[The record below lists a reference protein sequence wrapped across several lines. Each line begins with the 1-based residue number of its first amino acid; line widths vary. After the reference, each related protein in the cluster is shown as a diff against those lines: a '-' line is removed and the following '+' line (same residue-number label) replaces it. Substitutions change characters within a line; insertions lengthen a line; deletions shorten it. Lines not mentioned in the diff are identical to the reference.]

1 MKRELTVLMAALATV
16 CGLAA
21 CGSSAPAASA
31 AAPQAASAET
41 SAAAKGADSDWYME
55 ALTDA
60 SLKEKY
66 PFHCFADVNGDGVPV
81 LFMSSTEKSFI
92 GDEDRACMIIYDNGK
107 PKIVKEIGGNGG
119 ERFYCD
125 PEGHTVTWFSRL
137 SGEGHFE
144 VYRVADG
151 SMKTITTADSYG
163 PHHYPQKD
171 SDAQLFFQDGKEIS
185 GKDSDALWAKYTSE
199 SSEIS
204 YTK

>member
-60 SLKEKY
+60 AMKEKY

-81 LFMSSTEKSFI
+81 LFMSSTEDSFI
-92 GDEDRACMIIYDNGK
+92 GDED
-107 PKIVKEIGGNGG
+107 
-119 ERFYCD
+119 
-125 PEGHTVTWFSRL
+125 
-137 SGEGHFE
+137 
-144 VYRVADG
+144 
-151 SMKTITTADSYG
+151 
-163 PHHYPQKD
+163 
-171 SDAQLFFQDGKEIS
+171 
-185 GKDSDALWAKYTSE
+185 
-199 SSEIS
+199 
-204 YTK
+204 